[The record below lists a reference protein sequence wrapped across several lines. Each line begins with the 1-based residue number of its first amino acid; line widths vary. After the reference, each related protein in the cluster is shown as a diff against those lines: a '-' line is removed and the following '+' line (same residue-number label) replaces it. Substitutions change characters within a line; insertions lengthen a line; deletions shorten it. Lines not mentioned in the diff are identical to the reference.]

1 VAWGRGGLLLQ
12 LLLWQKLHIRTTCCG
27 SDARPGGM
35 ARGQLA
41 VELSQILFV
50 ALWVMLF
57 SVAVSMCR
65 VAGICGGLR
74 CVALSAVCDRRKAR
88 RPALNYCR
96 DTLSSI

>member
-12 LLLWQKLHIRTTCCG
+12 LLRWQKLHICTTCCG

-57 SVAVSMCR
+57 SVAVSMRR
-65 VAGICGGLR
+65 VVDLR
-74 CVALSAVCDRRKAR
+74 MFRMHCTVSSVRQMQGPQACV
-88 RPALNYCR
+88 
-96 DTLSSI
+96 